1 MSSTI
6 VHKLPIDLIYMVNNG
21 EITYR
26 SVIVRKI
33 SADGILAFDLN
44 KQQLRTF
51 KRANILS
58 AAKKRRKVNYA

>member
-26 SVIVRKI
+26 SIIVRKI